1 MQKLIAANAKL
12 QQKSEEKIKQNL
24 PTGYP
29 QRSARLVPVDYAFV
43 PLPVNIEDL
52 IPTPGALGRSL
63 IAYFSKMMQWIREGQ
78 TQLTLYTLASR
89 MKVNERTI
97 RRWNDALE
105 ALGALRIIRRKLGHK
120 LNDTH
125 GYRLACLEKRVV
137 DIFVHVKEKVFLK
150 TNTPT
155 AARGPFQNNHPA
167 FRQLV
172 EEKRSL
178 EADKVKRVQYTKTL
192 EAENCGLRSIVRGRD
207 HSLTAIQPDSWFNL
221 PSTERQIEEE
231 SIIYLKSK
239 GLYENYLKEQEQCQK

>member
-1 MQKLIAANAKL
+1 MQKLIAVADPL
-12 QQKSEEKIKQNL
+12 QQKSEEKIKRKTL

-29 QRSARLVPVDYAFV
+29 LQRLAPVDYAFV

-78 TQLTLYTLASR
+78 TCLTLYTLADR

-105 ALGALRIIRRKLGHK
+105 ALGALRIVRRKLGHK

-125 GYRLACLEKRVV
+125 RYRLACLEKRVV

-155 AARGPFQNNHPA
+155 AARGSYQNTHPA
-167 FRQLV
+167 FQKLV
-172 EEKRSL
+172 EEKRKL
-178 EADKVKRVQYTKTL
+178 EADKIRSVQYTKRL
-192 EAENCGLRSIVRGRD
+192 EAENRGLRETDRTVNRYSMDRIPANAGSPNWYGGYEAMREM
-207 HSLTAIQPDSWFNL
+207 LLPDWQ
-221 PSTERQIEEE
+221 RQAM
-231 SIIYLKSK
+231 
-239 GLYENYLKEQEQCQK
+239 KEMFDND